1 MQQLDGQPTQPIVQ
15 QLAVQQGT
23 HAAAE
28 QLSDPSV
35 QPTAQ
40 PDTIQQQVQAASFVG
55 LQTREP
61 SVQALPATEHLIRGG
76 PQVPAET
83 VQGFRFT
90 TECKGQSVKLS
101 SDGLLAKHMAP
112 QEEVLQ
118 GVVFCN
124 SPVPVVNGGWYF
136 AVQVETTQNTELD
149 GLVLGITTTPP
160 AALAQIAPEGFEAA
174 DDVPN
179 SWSFGYN
186 GQMRVDEVDDP
197 IPISW
202 NPKDLQK
209 GDVVGLF
216 ISADG
221 EGRIYQNDIV
231 KLSKVSGLPVYQ
243 AMYPF
248 IDLLGNTVAVCLSP
262 NAQPASMDGVAEAVE
277 EEQRS
282 PAVPLTYDF
291 STAQLTSFAMQPRP
305 RDVMLSAE
313 MLLVKRKSNIFSQ
326 DMVYGNGVAPN
337 SPLGSYFE
345 VRLESTVARG
355 FALGFQAASAV
366 GSKVTEAPATAC
378 SLGFDGM
385 ALIGGSSSL
394 VPDWPTRP
402 WCASDRVGLLA
413 SAGYLALALNGEW
426 LVEVPGAI
434 PEGPLVPFIDL
445 GGGPMAVSLEVGA
458 EAPRGGAL
466 GGFHRRLCSP
476 LVTLEGKTKA
486 LRTGVHPKGAG
497 LGCVLFGDGPVPT
510 FPEGRY
516 FEVCIEEVTQVF
528 ADGLNLGVAVGLP
541 SALPAEPYA
550 TCEEVPKS
558 FCYGF
563 DGMAHRH
570 DMEDMIPI
578 DWSPE
583 NLEIGDAVGI
593 LVTPQRVMQLIVNGV
608 LEAHVIDGVP
618 EEELFPLVELMGN
631 TVAVSLRPGAA
642 PPAIR
647 HKVKEAAEEPP
658 PLPAPEQLPASTAPP
673 PPTETLPLAA
683 QQRPSAESTQRPS
696 AAASSAPPRRST
708 QPRPAPKATEPA
720 FCAQLLSKNMQL
732 SKDGNSVRHKDESGR
747 ELHGIAVGMSPLIP
761 FPAGRYFEVRV
772 DRVREGM
779 PDGLAL
785 GFTLVPPNE
794 LAGEDPHEVSDTL
807 PESWTAGYDGFYR
820 SVNMGESEQVRVG
833 WKPSSLEVN
842 DRVGALL
849 SRAGQFIVVVN
860 GKVVVRVTDDFPLA
874 DVEAFYPVV
883 DLLGRVCQ
891 VTMVRDAVPP
901 AASVDGTIFTGF
913 DPKLLGKAVSLSNSR
928 LSCSSRDPVGKE
940 LGGVVFGDGPL
951 PCTGPDGEAYFEVV
965 VEELRQGN
973 DDGLVLGVASK
984 RPQAMDDILMGCD
997 VKEAWSIGYN
1007 GCSFSPDV
1015 EEDIP
1020 VKWSPVNL
1028 KRGDH
1033 MGLLIQ
1039 GDGSLIVLLNASP
1052 VCKGPKKAP
1061 VLDVPLY
1068 PFVDLLGNTKAVQLV
1083 KPTAELVKTAVVNCA
1098 KAVKRSLVS
1107 GKDPAFFDAW

>member
-1 MQQLDGQPTQPIVQ
+1 
-15 QLAVQQGT
+15 
-23 HAAAE
+23 
-28 QLSDPSV
+28 
-35 QPTAQ
+35 
-40 PDTIQQQVQAASFVG
+40 
-55 LQTREP
+55 
-61 SVQALPATEHLIRGG
+61 
-76 PQVPAET
+76 
-83 VQGFRFT
+83 
-90 TECKGQSVKLS
+90 
-101 SDGLLAKHMAP
+101 
-112 QEEVLQ
+112 
-118 GVVFCN
+118 
-124 SPVPVVNGGWYF
+124 
-136 AVQVETTQNTELD
+136 
-149 GLVLGITTTPP
+149 
-160 AALAQIAPEGFEAA
+160 
-174 DDVPN
+174 
-179 SWSFGYN
+179 
-186 GQMRVDEVDDP
+186 
-197 IPISW
+197 
-202 NPKDLQK
+202 
-209 GDVVGLF
+209 
-216 ISADG
+216 
-221 EGRIYQNDIV
+221 
-231 KLSKVSGLPVYQ
+231 
-243 AMYPF
+243 
-248 IDLLGNTVAVCLSP
+248 
-262 NAQPASMDGVAEAVE
+262 
-277 EEQRS
+277 
-282 PAVPLTYDF
+282 
-291 STAQLTSFAMQPRP
+291 
-305 RDVMLSAE
+305 
-313 MLLVKRKSNIFSQ
+313 
-326 DMVYGNGVAPN
+326 
-337 SPLGSYFE
+337 
-345 VRLESTVARG
+345 
-355 FALGFQAASAV
+355 
-366 GSKVTEAPATAC
+366 
-378 SLGFDGM
+378 
-385 ALIGGSSSL
+385 
-394 VPDWPTRP
+394 
-402 WCASDRVGLLA
+402 
-413 SAGYLALALNGEW
+413 
-426 LVEVPGAI
+426 
-434 PEGPLVPFIDL
+434 
-445 GGGPMAVSLEVGA
+445 MAVSLEVGA
-458 EAPRGGAL
+458 EVPRGGAL

-476 LVTLEGKTKA
+476 LVTLEGKTKVI
-486 LRTGVHPKGAG
+486 RTGVHPKGAG
-497 LGCVLFGDGPVPT
+497 LGCVVFGDGPVPT

-516 FEVCIEEVTQVF
+516 FEVCIEEVTKVF

-541 SALPAEPYA
+541 SALPTEPYA

-593 LVTPQRVMQLIVNGV
+593 LVTPQGVMQLIVNGV
-608 LEAHVIDGVP
+608 LEAHAIDGLP

-647 HKVKEAAEEPP
+647 HKVKEAPAEEPP
-658 PLPAPEQLPASTAPP
+658 PLPAPEPLPASTAPP
-673 PPTETLPLAA
+673 PPTETLPPLAA
-683 QQRPSAESTQRPS
+683 QQRPSAENIQRAS
-696 AAASSAPPRRST
+696 AASAAPPRRST

-747 ELHGIAVGMSPLIP
+747 ELYGIAVGMSPLIP

-820 SVNMGESEQVRVG
+820 SVNMEESEQVRVG

-901 AASVDGTIFTGF
+901 AASVDGSIFTGF

-1007 GCSFSPDV
+1007 GCSFAPDV
-1015 EEDIP
+1015 EEDVP

-1033 MGLLIQ
+1033 VGLLIQ

-1083 KPTAELVKTAVVNCA
+1083 KPTVELVKTAVVNCA